1 MSNKKNARYLVFVFL
16 KFMIGVLILFIEIIF
31 LRQTSWILG
40 ECKSIG
46 FYLEFQGI
54 KKKMIYDKY

>member
-1 MSNKKNARYLVFVFL
+1 
-16 KFMIGVLILFIEIIF
+16 MIEVLIIFIEIIF